1 MKLEVILM
9 GEVIMDNKSY
19 YVSKTRKSK
28 ETRYLELEKLD
39 GYKVNPKVKEKDA
52 IEVSQIVFVNDDF
65 SEKIIRKKVDKK
77 IEQLLK
83 QLKQIEEDDDGSDDT
98 IKHSLMDAEKLRLQL
113 INNYVKYLG
122 HTYHSLTLKKLALII
137 EQLRYQL
144 YVNEFKKQVVYYNDN
159 IDREKE
165 SRRGR

>member
-9 GEVIMDNKSY
+9 GEIIMDNKSY
-19 YVSKTRKSK
+19 YVTKTRKSK

-83 QLKQIEEDDDGSDDT
+83 QLKQIEEDDGSSDDT

>member
-1 MKLEVILM
+1 
-9 GEVIMDNKSY
+9 MDNKSY

-83 QLKQIEEDDDGSDDT
+83 QLKQIEEDDGSSDDT

>member
-1 MKLEVILM
+1 
-9 GEVIMDNKSY
+9 MDNKSY

-39 GYKVNPKVKEKDA
+39 GYRVTPKVKEKDA
-52 IEVSQIVFVNDDF
+52 IGVSQIIFVNDDF

-77 IEQLLK
+77 IEQLLR
-83 QLKQIEEDDDGSDDT
+83 QLKQIEEDDGSSDDT

-122 HTYHSLTLKKLALII
+122 HTYHH
-137 EQLRYQL
+137 
-144 YVNEFKKQVVYYNDN
+144 
-159 IDREKE
+159 
-165 SRRGR
+165 

>member
-77 IEQLLK
+77 IEQLLR
-83 QLKQIEEDDDGSDDT
+83 QLKQIEEDDGSSDDT

>member
-39 GYKVNPKVKEKDA
+39 GYKVTPKVKEKDA
-52 IEVSQIVFVNDDF
+52 IGVSQIIFVNDDF

-83 QLKQIEEDDDGSDDT
+83 QLKQIEEDDGSGDDA
-98 IKHSLMDAEKLRLQL
+98 IRRSLMDAEKLRLQL

-122 HTYHSLTLKKLALII
+122 HTYHSLTLKKLALIV

-144 YVNEFKKQVVYYNDN
+144 YVNEFKKQVIYYNDS
-159 IDREKE
+159 IDDKKE